1 MHIGSWKLHA
11 AFSFKIAIIYFFHQ
25 AIILKKQKHQSNAFL
40 TRIRNIY
47 FILIESKKE
56 VIMTKRRQIAIKLLS
71 SNMPIYMY
79 FIVGFFLHQYQPLK
93 IKSISLSDLNFENRS
108 GIRIKLWIE
117 LCPSNFHLYYSKS
130 NICII
135 HAGCYC
141 RCNNNWLSMFVLYA
155 N

>member
-1 MHIGSWKLHA
+1 MY
-11 AFSFKIAIIYFFHQ
+11 FSKKIIY
-25 AIILKKQKHQSNAFL
+25 ILTYRQLKVTCCF
-40 TRIRNIY
+40 
-47 FILIESKKE
+47 FILNCNNLFFPSSHHFEKAKTPIECIFDEDKEYLFNFDWIEKKE

-117 LCPSNFHLYYSKS
+117 LCPSNFHLYYS
-130 NICII
+130 CW
-135 HAGCYC
+135 A
-141 RCNNNWLSMFVLYA
+141 LL
-155 N
+155 